1 MIPERNNIVVAV
13 GAVLAVLLQI
23 VVAPAISVLN
33 AQPNFL
39 LAYVLVV
46 AIVRPLEAGPVL
58 PFALGLVCDFLGTGP
73 LGGMAF
79 LFVLVSF
86 AAARAFSVLDNDTL
100 FMPLTIFAAGAFAVE
115 MLYAALLMALG
126 FSASPLD
133 AFLYRALP
141 CTLFDCVVGLVLYPI
156 MARLL
161 VGGSQDHGLRSP
173 RLR

>member
-1 MIPERNNIVVAV
+1 MNSERNNVVVAV
-13 GAVLAVLLQI
+13 GAVLAVLLQLI
-23 VVAPAISVLN
+23 VAPAVSIAF

-39 LAYVLVV
+39 LAYVLVA

-58 PFALGLVCDFLGTGP
+58 PFVLGLAYDFLGTGP

-100 FMPLTIFAAGAFAVE
+100 FMPLTIFAVGTLAVE
-115 MLYAALLMALG
+115 MLYAVMLIALG
-126 FSASPLD
+126 FSANPLD

-141 CTLFDCVVGLVLYPI
+141 CALFDCVVGLVLYPI
-156 MARLL
+156 MARVL
-161 VGGSQDHGLRSP
+161 VSGSQDRGLRSP